1 MFIFSAYNILGANE
15 RCAFC
20 GGNIDYPE
28 NAFLEWVKS
37 NSYIQNR
44 IQTNGDLRYSYKD
57 LLEYLRH
64 LV

>member
-1 MFIFSAYNILGANE
+1 
-15 RCAFC
+15 
-20 GGNIDYPE
+20 
-28 NAFLEWVKS
+28 LEWVKS